1 MGVKSSVI
9 KSSKKAAKKAAQAAA
24 ALARG
29 RTAGQKQSSSATKG
43 TLEYTIGQAKVAGA
57 GVLLTLAAVQAM
69 SNSEK
74 KKRLKAE
81 QEKDTETARANA
93 LLLKNE
99 LLEMDKIVAKAII
112 DNPDKPESKLAPKKS
127 KIPPSRPSPKMSKG
141 GLIDMRKT
149 GMFR

>member
-1 MGVKSSVI
+1 VGVKGSVI

-43 TLEYTIGQAKVAGA
+43 TLEYTIGQGKVLAPA
-57 GVLLTLAAVQAM
+57 VLTLVAVKAM
-69 SNSEK
+69 SDSEK

-127 KIPPSRPSPKMSKG
+127 KRPPSRPKMSKG

>member
-1 MGVKSSVI
+1 MAMGKII
-9 KSSKKAAKKAAQAAA
+9 KAGRKAKQITKAIQE
-24 ALARG
+24 G
-29 RTAGQKQSSSATKG
+29 KDAGQKQSSSATKG
-43 TLEYTIGQAKVAGA
+43 TLEYTIGQGKVLAPA
-57 GVLLTLAAVQAM
+57 LLTLAAVKAM

-81 QEKDTETARANA
+81 QEKDTETSRANA
-93 LLLKNE
+93 LLIKNNM
-99 LLEMDKIVAKAII
+99 LEVDKAVAKAII

-127 KIPPSRPSPKMSKG
+127 KIPPSRPRPKMSKG

>member
-43 TLEYTIGQAKVAGA
+43 TLEYTIGQGKVLAPA
-57 GVLLTLAAVQAM
+57 VLTLAAVKAM
-69 SNSEK
+69 SDSEK

-99 LLEMDKIVAKAII
+99 LLEMDKIV

-127 KIPPSRPSPKMSKG
+127 KIPPSRPRPKMSKG

>member
-1 MGVKSSVI
+1 VGVKSSII
-9 KSSKKAAKKAAQAAA
+9 KASKKAAKKAAQAAA
-24 ALARG
+24 ALAKG
-29 RTAGQKQSSSATKG
+29 RTPGQKQSSSATKG
-43 TLEYTIGQAKVAGA
+43 TLEYTIGQGKVLAPA
-57 GVLLTLAAVQAM
+57 VLTLAAVKAM

-81 QEKDTETARANA
+81 QEKDTETSRANA
-93 LLLKNE
+93 LLIKNNM
-99 LLEMDKIVAKAII
+99 LEVDKAVAKAII

-127 KIPPSRPSPKMSKG
+127 KIPPSRPRPKMSKG